1 MKNILRKKAFVS
13 TILIL
18 VIVFILEFIAEKTGI
33 NRRLGLTNEFTFW
46 AVIIKSIV
54 GGTIYYF
61 LILYLMKRKLRRQT
75 E

>member
-1 MKNILRKKAFVS
+1 MKNILRRKAFIS
-13 TILIL
+13 TILFL

-33 NRRLGLTNEFTFW
+33 NRRFGLNNEFTFW

-61 LILYLMKRKLRRQT
+61 LILYLMKRRLRRQT
-75 E
+75 K